1 MSFRSILSHFWSNIL
16 LTFKLV
22 FFVFFNNLR
31 QTKPTQPW
39 TQHREKHCKPL
50 LHRAAHSPFSSTK
63 NHIKPNKQKKNPI
76 FLNMCS
82 NRQDPGESLPIWQ
95 VVPSHWG
102 GHKHSNPSSL
112 SMQVPPPAHGLDAHS
127 SKSDKTQVCELQAP
141 VSTLGVNVEEKTHC
155 WHRSDPPIRT
165 DTGTRTLLEPRGT
178 FLRWHRG

>member
-1 MSFRSILSHFWSNIL
+1 MTDKTHTAMNTTQGKTLQTAAAPCGTLSI
-16 LTFKLV
+16 FKHIKSY
-22 FFVFFNNLR
+22 
-31 QTKPTQPW
+31 QTKQT
-39 TQHREKHCKPL
+39 
-50 LHRAAHSPFSSTK
+50 
-63 NHIKPNKQKKNPI
+63 KKNPI

-127 SKSDKTQVCELQAP
+127 SKSDKTQVCELQ
-141 VSTLGVNVEEKTHC
+141 VSTLSVNVEEKTHC

-178 FLRWHRG
+178 FLRWHRGWRRRRVRLMEDRRRRTSPGQNLYLF

>member
-1 MSFRSILSHFWSNIL
+1 MNTTQGKTLQTAAAPCGTLSI
-16 LTFKLV
+16 FKHIKSY
-22 FFVFFNNLR
+22 
-31 QTKPTQPW
+31 QTKQT
-39 TQHREKHCKPL
+39 
-50 LHRAAHSPFSSTK
+50 
-63 NHIKPNKQKKNPI
+63 KKNPI

-141 VSTLGVNVEEKTHC
+141 VSILGVNVEEKTHC

-178 FLRWHRG
+178 FLRWHRGWRRRRVRLMEDRRRRTSPGQNLYLFWQFETSRETKAR